1 MADLKT
7 VIKKDVGR
15 RQRGLKIR
23 SGDFFMRGSRP
34 VEVLDREGGA
44 VHFLD
49 MITGKEAKMKHGD
62 FISLGLDRVKYT
74 GRQSEDFLRTVWGY
88 ASAKGIPFKDRT
100 RIVQSYL
107 KSAKSE
113 DDAQV
118 LKSWLFALRNEM
130 EPKK

>member
-1 MADLKT
+1 MADLKS

-23 SGDFFMRGSRP
+23 SGDFFMRGTRP
-34 VEVLDREGGA
+34 VEIIDRDGGA
-44 VHFLD
+44 VRFLD
-49 MITGKEAKMKHGD
+49 MITGKESTVKHGE

-88 ASAKGIPFKDRT
+88 ASAKGIPFKDRA
-100 RIVQSYL
+100 RIVGSYL
-107 KSAKSE
+107 KSAKNA
-113 DDAQV
+113 DDAEV